1 MNEGVITDEAMKEMA
16 DQLKSKYDEIMYATE
31 KLKEQN
37 KDMKKDLMTLYSL
50 FRIIDNLI
58 EDEFDVDPTVKMICE
73 FSRSIASSMID
84 SHIFNN

>member
-1 MNEGVITDEAMKEMA
+1 MVTIAKKIVGEE
-16 DQLKSKYDEIMYATE
+16 
-31 KLKEQN
+31 
-37 KDMKKDLMTLYSL
+37 KDLDESNE
-50 FRIIDNLI
+50 FVGAAAAAKVAG